1 MSKKE
6 TSPVTKTPR
15 SQVGSNV
22 LEEDVS
28 KKKVV
33 AGKLKKK
40 SRKRKT
46 VKTNTNAGPPSEA
59 ANFSSNWKKFLV
71 SQTDKD
77 VSTSISRKSEKMK
90 KERNDGSKTNRKR
103 KRKENENIENKEEN
117 KIWFDVDP
125 KLLKSCTSTNNTTQG
140 KDSNN
145 NPDSTTTPDKENQ
158 DAGNMTR
165 YLALDCEMVGVGI
178 EGKESVLARVSIV
191 NSHCQCVYDKYV
203 RAEEKVRDYRT
214 QVSGIRPEDLKDAWD
229 YATVQR
235 EVSEMLKDRVL
246 VGHALHNDLKVLMLS
261 HPKKNTRD
269 TSKYKPFRKV
279 LKTKRPALKR
289 LVKELLHEDIQVG
302 EHSSVIDAQV
312 TMRLYK
318 MYKKEWEKS
327 LRVKDSVSKLEVKEV
342 FMGTNTETE
351 KKKKK
356 KVNKWTKIRDQKNK
370 KKRKKLGED

>member
-6 TSPVTKTPR
+6 TPPVTKTPR
-15 SQVGSNV
+15 LQVGSNV
-22 LEEDVS
+22 LEDDGS
-28 KKKVV
+28 KKNVM

-40 SRKRKT
+40 NRKKKT
-46 VKTNTNAGPPSEA
+46 VKTKTDTGPPSEA

-71 SQTDKD
+71 SQTEKHE
-77 VSTSISRKSEKMK
+77 STSISKKGEKVG
-90 KERNDGSKTNRKR
+90 KERKDGSKINRKR
-103 KRKENENIENKEEN
+103 KRKESEDIENNEAN

-125 KLLKSCTSTNNTTQG
+125 KLLKSCTSTNNTAQDQ
-140 KDSNN
+140 DSNN
-145 NPDSTTTPDKENQ
+145 NPDSKATADKENQ
-158 DAGNMTR
+158 DAANMTR

-229 YATVQR
+229 YATVQH

-327 LRVKDSVSKLEVKEV
+327 LRVKDCVSKLEVKEV
-342 FMGTNTETE
+342 FMGTNTEKE
-351 KKKKK
+351 KKKK

-370 KKRKKLGED
+370 KKRKKLGEE